1 MEANKDMFEYYD
13 ELPKPYMDVMIE
25 FEKISYI
32 NIDGKRKTEIVKKR
46 GFYSDSLKKFFVPD
60 SYSMFNGRLLPHGF
74 KHTAL
79 KKEEIISWTEIN

>member
-1 MEANKDMFEYYD
+1 MEVNKNMFEYYD

-25 FEKISYI
+25 FEKTRYI
-32 NIDGKRKTEIVKKR
+32 DIDGKRKTEIVKKR

-74 KHTAL
+74 GHTAL
-79 KKEEIISWTEIN
+79 KKEEVISWTKIN